1 MKLYSNCCL
10 QRDYAMELINDGE
23 PHKAKD
29 ILRDWPDTCGQPKVP
44 QLSFETTG
52 EPKQKKPSA
61 ISIECHAFSL
71 IQDMKDNYIIGERL
85 HFDVPSVLPKDDVSL
100 AEYETRIPECENCFK
115 TIENYVIQNAF
126 IYGAWLS
133 RAFEKFQEDKL
144 MKRVSGSFDD
154 WVNSK
159 CKVKKTRA
167 RQLRMFY
174 KLFPP
179 S

>member
-1 MKLYSNCCL
+1 
-10 QRDYAMELINDGE
+10 
-23 PHKAKD
+23 
-29 ILRDWPDTCGQPKVP
+29 
-44 QLSFETTG
+44 
-52 EPKQKKPSA
+52 
-61 ISIECHAFSL
+61 
-71 IQDMKDNYIIGERL
+71 MKDNYIIGERL

-100 AEYETRIPECENCFK
+100 AEYETRIQECENCFK

-133 RAFEKFQEDKL
+133 RAFKKFQEDKL

-174 KLFPP
+174 KLFHLYKKVLRCKLPFIWFVKNGKTIVDYFKSHREAAQP
-179 S
+179 WTHELECACATCDLATAVA